1 MNAED
6 RADDL
11 ADALI
16 RIKQWCDAYPED
28 IFIPISDAKIKLAAE
43 VLKANGIEI
52 GAMYAGWARH
62 LLSGIEEI
70 VTKALEEK

>member
-6 RADDL
+6 RAYDL
-11 ADALI
+11 SDALT

-28 IFIPISDAKIKLAAE
+28 IFIPISDAKMKLAAE

-52 GAMYAGWARH
+52 GAMHAGWARH
-62 LLSGIEEI
+62 LLRGIDEI
-70 VTKALEEK
+70 ASKALKNK